1 MIQQILYLIAQL
13 HKFHKIKKEVNDT
26 NFSFKINITPQ
37 ICLLFA
43 AIEIIFCTQ
52 L

>member
-1 MIQQILYLIAQL
+1 MLYLIAQL
-13 HKFHKIKKEVNDT
+13 YKFHKIKDLNYS
-26 NFSFKINITPQ
+26 NFSFKINITPR